1 MVERTLEIIGGSML
15 ILGFILATVRWFRQ
29 IFREGAEQAVKPY
42 RQSLGRVVLIG
53 LEVLV
58 AATIIKTI
66 TFEPNLENIGILVAM
81 IAIRTMLGWLMVV
94 ELSGRWPW
102 QKILTGSAMGQSL
115 QVSELASKETI
126 ALA

>member
-15 ILGFILATVRWFRQ
+15 ILGFLLATVRWFRQ
-29 IFREGAEQAVKPY
+29 LLREGAEQAAKPY

-102 QKILTGSAMGQSL
+102 QKS
-115 QVSELASKETI
+115 
-126 ALA
+126 